1 MTPKIALSLAAVLA
15 VSACAT
21 DGEKT
26 TDAAGT
32 PSAVTG
38 LDPTFGN
45 AGVQAVPLAA
55 TDGDRLVAVAS
66 SSGGT
71 YASGYV
77 TQAGDQSMALVRL
90 DASGVPDKAFGGGDG
105 VATVNLAVG
114 GRTAEIGRSVA
125 VQSDGKV
132 LLAGPFEHN
141 PSAPGAAAEDTDVAV
156 SRFDATGNLDP
167 SYGTGGTARLD
178 LGTGAAISDE
188 DWVGDTMW
196 GITVLPD
203 ERVLV
208 VGAKRAE
215 GAGRTDRDLA
225 VVMLDTSGKPDP
237 SFATGGTLT
246 VDVAGGSETPKVAV
260 VQPDGKIVV
269 SGYTRSAGES
279 PVVSPVLVRVL
290 PDGTLDTAFGTNGVS
305 NVQLLPAVSEAYD
318 VALQGDNLVI
328 AGYGRASADEKVDM
342 ISARFRS
349 DGSWDRS
356 YGTDGL
362 VRLDIAKEDDRGRG
376 LTVLPDGRI
385 LIAGSG
391 KPSATDL
398 QGMLVLLTPDGRFD
412 TAFGTDG
419 HVLVDL
425 GGPTD
430 AFFGV
435 GVSAD
440 EKHALVVGWKG
451 MDPVAGDDGVVAR
464 IAL

>member
-1 MTPKIALSLAAVLA
+1 MTPTIALSLAAVLA
-15 VSACAT
+15 LAACAT
-21 DGEKT
+21 DGET
-26 TDAAGT
+26 STDAAGT
-32 PSAVTG
+32 PAPLTG
-38 LDPTFGN
+38 LDTTFGN
-45 AGVQAVPLAA
+45 AGVRAVSLAA
-55 TDGDRLVAVAS
+55 NDGDRLVAVAA

-77 TQAGDQSMALVRL
+77 TQGGDQSMALVRL
-90 DASGVPDKAFGGGDG
+90 DASGAPGSGFGGGDG

-141 PSAPGAAAEDTDVAV
+141 PSAPGAAAKDTDVAV
-156 SRFDATGNLDP
+156 SRFDGTGNLDA

-188 DWVGDTMW
+188 DYVGDTMW
-196 GITVLPD
+196 GITVMPD
-203 ERVLV
+203 DRVLV

-225 VVMLDTSGKPDP
+225 VVMLDKNGKPDP

-246 VDVAGGSETPKVAV
+246 VDVGGGSETPKVAV

-290 PDGTLDTAFGTNGVS
+290 PDGTFDTGFGTNGVS

-328 AGYGRASADEKVDM
+328 TGYGRASADEKVDM
-342 ISARFRS
+342 ISARFKS

-362 VRLDIAKEDDRGRG
+362 VRLDIAKEDDRGRD
-376 LTVLPDGRI
+376 LTILPDGRI

-391 KPSATDL
+391 KPSATDM
-398 QGMLVLLTPDGRFD
+398 QGMLVLLSRDGAFE
-412 TAFGTDG
+412 TSFGTDG
-419 HVLVDL
+419 HLLVDL

-435 GVSAD
+435 GVGAD
-440 EKHALVVGWKG
+440 RKHAVVVGWKG
-451 MDPVAGDDGVVAR
+451 MDPIAGDDAVVAR

>member
-1 MTPKIALSLAAVLA
+1 VTPKIALPLAVVLA
-15 VSACAT
+15 LAACAT
-21 DGEKT
+21 DGET
-26 TDAAGT
+26 TRDAAET
-32 PSAVTG
+32 PSALTG
-38 LDPTFGN
+38 LDTNFGN

-55 TDGDRLVAVAS
+55 ADGDRLVAVAS
-66 SSGGT
+66 ASEGT

-90 DASGVPDKAFGGGDG
+90 DASGMPDKGFGGGDG
-105 VATVNLAVG
+105 IATVNLAVG
-114 GRTAEIGRSVA
+114 GRTAELGRSVA

-203 ERVLV
+203 DRVLV

-215 GAGRTDRDLA
+215 PAGRTDRDLA
-225 VVMLDTSGKPDP
+225 VVMLDKAGKPDA

-260 VQPDGKIVV
+260 MQPDGRIVV
-269 SGYTRSAGES
+269 SGYTRTPGES
-279 PVVSPVLVRVL
+279 PVVSPVLVRTL
-290 PDGTLDTAFGTNGVS
+290 PDGTLDGSFGTNGVS

-318 VALQGDNLVI
+318 VALQGDNLVVT
-328 AGYGRASADEKVDM
+328 GYGRASADEKVDM
-342 ISARFRS
+342 ISARFKS
-349 DGSWDRS
+349 DGSWDRT

-362 VRLDIAKEDDRGRG
+362 VRLDIAKEDDRGRD
-376 LTVLPDGRI
+376 LTILPDGRI

-391 KPSATDL
+391 KPAPTDM
-398 QGMLVLLTPDGRFD
+398 QGMLVLLTPDGKFD

-419 HVLVDL
+419 HLLVDL

-435 GVSAD
+435 GVGAD
-440 EKHALVVGWKG
+440 EKHAVVVGWKG
-451 MDPVAGDDGVVAR
+451 MDPIAGDDAVVAW
-464 IAL
+464 ITL